1 MVTKVTMVTNV
12 NKVTMETNASNT
24 SFSSSSTSARLI
36 ISIAGPQRY
45 FALLKYVEEACFRKC
60 YGIQKEIQSLPTHI
74 ASLSPY

>member
-1 MVTKVTMVTNV
+1 MVTNV
-12 NKVTMETNASNT
+12 NKVTIETNASNT

-60 YGIQKEIQSLPTHI
+60 YGIQKEIQSLPTYI